1 MDALQIKTLI
11 DAMASSDLTELEASK
26 DGWTLRLVR
35 GVTGGVTGGVNP
47 GVNPGAAVGKTLGK
61 APTPASAT
69 AAAGRPAAL
78 QTPGDRADG
87 DPIEQHASLCGTV
100 FLQPAPGEPAFVEPG
115 QAVKAGQTLCVI
127 EAMKV
132 FNEVAAERDGV
143 VDAFLVTSGQDIDA
157 GQPLVR
163 LR

>member
-1 MDALQIKTLI
+1 MDALQIKALI
-11 DAMASSDLTELEASK
+11 DAMASSDLSELEATK

-35 GVTGGVTGGVNP
+35 GPVRGEEPSGP
-47 GVNPGAAVGKTLGK
+47 
-61 APTPASAT
+61 S
-69 AAAGRPAAL
+69 RPAAPL
-78 QTPGDRADG
+78 AR
-87 DPIEQHASLCGTV
+87 DPARGPAPDSAGTGQREQCANLAGTV
-100 FLQPAPGEPAFVEPG
+100 FLRPAPGEPPFVQPG

-132 FNEVAAERDGV
+132 FNEVQAERDGI

-157 GQPLVR
+157 GQPLVQ

>member
-1 MDALQIKTLI
+1 MDALQIKAFI
-11 DAMASSDLTELEASK
+11 DAMASSGLAEMQASK

-35 GVTGGVTGGVNP
+35 G
-47 GVNPGAAVGKTLGK
+47 GAAV
-61 APTPASAT
+61 
-69 AAAGRPAAL
+69 PAAPPAPVVPAASGAFL
-78 QTPGDRADG
+78 QGA
-87 DPIEQHASLCGTV
+87 ALCGVV
-100 FLQPAPGEPAFVEPG
+100 FLQSAPGEPPFVQPG

-132 FNEVAAERDGV
+132 FNEVQAERDGIV
-143 VDAFLVTSGQDIDA
+143 EAFLVASGQDVDA

>member
-1 MDALQIKTLI
+1 MDALQVKALI
-11 DAMASSDLTELEASK
+11 DAMASSDLSELEATK

-35 GVTGGVTGGVNP
+35 GVARGKPAATGGP
-47 GVNPGAAVGKTLGK
+47 Q
-61 APTPASAT
+61 
-69 AAAGRPAAL
+69 AAARPAGA
-78 QTPGDRADG
+78 QAASPGL
-87 DPIEQHASLCGTV
+87 EQRASLCGTV
-100 FLQPAPGEPAFVEPG
+100 FLQPAPGEPPFVQVG

-132 FNEVAAERDGV
+132 FNEVSAERDGT

>member
-1 MDALQIKTLI
+1 MDALQIKALI
-11 DAMASSDLTELEASK
+11 DAMASSDLAELEATK

-35 GVTGGVTGGVNP
+35 GVDRGVAR
-47 GVNPGAAVGKTLGK
+47 GAVRAK
-61 APTPASAT
+61 APDSAT
-69 AAAGRPAAL
+69 RPAAP
-78 QTPGDRADG
+78 QAAGEQADSG
-87 DPIEQHASLCGTV
+87 PLVQRASLAGTV
-100 FLQPAPGEPAFVEPG
+100 FLTPAPGEPAFVQPG

-132 FNEVAAERDGV
+132 FNEVCAERDGV

-157 GQPLVR
+157 GQPLLR

>member
-11 DAMASSDLTELEASK
+11 DAMASSDLSELEATK

-35 GVTGGVTGGVNP
+35 GVAP
-47 GVNPGAAVGKTLGK
+47 GTSARAEARAAPSR
-61 APTPASAT
+61 A
-69 AAAGRPAAL
+69 PAAD
-78 QTPGDRADG
+78 TRAASL
-87 DPIEQHASLCGTV
+87 EQCASLCGTV
-100 FLQPAPGEPAFVEPG
+100 FLQPSPGEPAFVQPG

-132 FNEVAAERDGV
+132 FNEVVAERDGV
-143 VDAFLVTSGQDIDA
+143 VDAFLVASGTEIDA